1 MAGGLHR
8 FGIPNP
14 NGAVVR
20 SFERNSMLFLKA
32 GPDTYRDPLQ
42 NHIVIHDT
50 VFNPKLVM
58 YNSLREA
65 VMKDCI
71 FCKIGAGEIEGDI
84 VHEDREVVVIKDI
97 HPQAPVH
104 VLIIP
109 KKHIG
114 GLTALGPGDEALV
127 GKIVSLSKMLAD
139 RFSVSQC
146 GFRLVVN
153 SGPDAGQAVD
163 HLHFHFLGG
172 RKFGWPPG

>member
-1 MAGGLHR
+1 MIHPKPKWCMGSIYR
-8 FGIPNP
+8 T
-14 NGAVVR
+14 R
-20 SFERNSMLFLKA
+20 YMLFLQA
-32 GPDTYRDPLQ
+32 GSDTYRAPLK

-50 VFNPKLVM
+50 IFNPKLVM
-58 YNSLREA
+58 YNSSREA
-65 VMKDCI
+65 AMKDCI
-71 FCKIGAGEIEGDI
+71 FCKIGASEMEGE
-84 VHEDREVVVIKDI
+84 VVYEDGEVVVIKDI

-114 GLTALGPGDEALV
+114 GLTALGPKDEALV
-127 GKIVSLSKMLAD
+127 GKMVTLSKMLAD